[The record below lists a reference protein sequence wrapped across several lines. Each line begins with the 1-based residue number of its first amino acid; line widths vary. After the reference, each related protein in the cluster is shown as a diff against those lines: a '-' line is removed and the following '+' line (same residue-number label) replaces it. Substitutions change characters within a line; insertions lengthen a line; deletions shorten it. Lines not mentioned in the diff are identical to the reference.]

1 MDETPDRTGDCPR
14 CREWERRV
22 CALERE
28 LAKQAAE
35 GARLRTRLEELE
47 RSAKRQTVRFARRKR
62 VANPK
67 PPGRKGG
74 HQAEHRDVPKKV
86 DRIVDMPIEPLCPHC
101 RHELDVA
108 THTQYQTD
116 IPQVEPTVTQFNV
129 EVGVCPSCGTRVQ
142 GRHPEQTSDALGAA
156 NHTLGP
162 HVHAMAASLKYGAGM
177 SFAKISRFLCESF
190 RLPCVPSTFVRAGR
204 RIARKAEPTI
214 GRLRHQLL
222 RSPWIHADETGWRI
236 GVHSTWLWVFASD
249 TITLFDI
256 DRRSHDVP
264 ERMLSGFDG
273 VLCCDGFAAY
283 DSLDHVKLRC
293 NGHVLHRIAG
303 LKEIFGQ
310 GDHDATADEMG
321 DDLFALTEIEA
332 IFRQAIDVHRRHD
345 ALTEIGFQRRRSE
358 IERRFDKWLWLYE
371 EDAHPDVARLRN
383 HLAAHRREWF
393 LYLYNTQLPTTN
405 NRGEQQIRPGVIT
418 RRMGGCNKTATGAL
432 ATKTLASLVASCR
445 QQRKSLLAV
454 VSRLLHTRA
463 PTAIH
468 LSRLPAVA

>member
-1 MDETPDRTGDCPR
+1 MAEQQRFI
-14 CREWERRV
+14 ER
-22 CALERE
+22 LQGQME
-28 LAKQAAE
+28 
-35 GARLRTRLEELE
+35 RLRARLEELE

-67 PPGRKGG
+67 SPGRKGG
-74 HQAEHRDVPKKV
+74 HQAERRDIPKKV
-86 DRIVDMPIEPLCPHC
+86 DRTVDVPIEPRCPDC
-101 RHELDVA
+101 RGELEIT

-116 IPQVEPTVTQFNV
+116 IPRVEPTVTQFNV
-129 EVGVCPSCGTRVQ
+129 GVGVCPACGTRVQ

-156 NHTLGP
+156 NHTLGSN
-162 HVHAMAASLKYGAGM
+162 VHAMAASLKYGAGM

-214 GRLRHQLL
+214 GRLRNQLL

-236 GVHSTWLWVFASD
+236 GVYSVWLWVFASD

-283 DSLDHVKLRC
+283 DSLDLVKLRC

-303 LKEIFGQ
+303 LKEAFGH
-310 GDHDATADEMG
+310 GDNHDAG
-321 DDLFALTEIEA
+321 DDAWDELFALTEIEA
-332 IFRQAIDVHRRHD
+332 IFREAIDVHRRHGT
-345 ALTEIGFQRRRSE
+345 LTEIGFQRRRSE
-358 IERRFDKWLWLYE
+358 LERRFDKWLWLYD
-371 EDAHPDVARLRN
+371 EDAHHDVVRLRN
-383 HLAAHRREWF
+383 HLAAHRHEWL
-393 LYLYNTQLPTTN
+393 LYLYNTRLPTTN

-432 ATKTLASLVASCR
+432 ATKTLASLIASCR
-445 QQRKSLLAV
+445 QQRKSFLAV
-454 VSRLLHTRA
+454 VSRLLHARA
-463 PTAIH
+463 PTAIN